1 MRDEITFLN
10 IPKNLADRKY
20 QLSRGKVGKGG
31 TDRGVIIFEEV
42 GREFGRKY
50 SSLNPNH
57 EGLLNRN
64 LNQKT
69 NRMCIRDTVWDTY
82 F

>member
-1 MRDEITFLN
+1 MFLN
-10 IPKNLADRKY
+10 IPKNLADRQY

-57 EGLLNRN
+57 KGLLNRN

-69 NRMCIRDTVWDTY
+69 NRLCIGDTVLNT
-82 F
+82 FF

>member
-1 MRDEITFLN
+1 MQEDSLPAK
-10 IPKNLADRKY
+10 PK
-20 QLSRGKVGKGG
+20 GKP
-31 TDRGVIIFEEV
+31 TNTEV

-64 LNQKT
+64 LNQKKAGT
-69 NRMCIRDTVWDTY
+69 AILILDRIDFKDYYKRQGRTLHNV
-82 F
+82 